1 MTGAD
6 MMTTDPDALQQRFL
20 IPGLTFETGRG
31 GLIRAVI
38 QTPVVMGELYL
49 HGAHVTAWQPSGNE
63 PVLWMS
69 QASCFDSGKPIRGGV
84 PICFPWFGAHPSD
97 SAAPAH
103 GKARITSWELLNAE
117 QSSDGG
123 VVLELETT
131 VEPFRLKFR
140 VEFGAALKMSLTV
153 SLPAEHGALA
163 LFEEALH
170 TYLTVGDIQQVWIEG
185 LEKTAYLDKV
195 GNVRD
200 RPSAGEPI
208 RFEGETDRVYQNT
221 TSPCVLHDPI
231 LKRTVTVSKSGSE
244 STVVWNPWIEKA
256 SRMPDFGNNEWLG
269 MVCIETA
276 NAGARTIALEPGQ
289 SHTMTAVIAISGLL

>member
-1 MTGAD
+1 MSID
-6 MMTTDPDALQQRFL
+6 LNNLQQQFTV
-20 IPGLTFETGRG
+20 PGLTFDQGPG
-31 GLIRAVI
+31 NLIFARI
-38 QTPVVMGELYL
+38 QTPVATGEISLY
-49 HGAHVTAWQPSGNE
+49 GAHVAAWQPAGHK

-69 QASCFDSGKPIRGGV
+69 KASAFELGKPIRGGV

-97 SAAPAH
+97 STAPAH
-103 GKARITSWELLNAE
+103 GKARITSWELLSAE

-185 LEKTAYLDKV
+185 LETTAYLDKV
-195 GNVRD
+195 GGVRD
-200 RPSAGEPI
+200 RPCAGEPI
-208 RFEGETDRVYQNT
+208 RFEGETDRVYQDT
-221 TSPCVLHDPI
+221 TAPCVLHDPM
-231 LKRTVTVSKSGSE
+231 LNRTVTVSKTGSE

-256 SRMPDFGNNEWLG
+256 SRMPDFGNDEWPG

-289 SHTMTAVIAISGLL
+289 SHTMSAEIAVSGLQ